1 MIKWNNPYITLK
13 LPPTAS
19 NQEIKEAEK
28 NLSKTVQL
36 IPIVKQA
43 REELT
48 QNVNTIFPAFLTAVS
63 EIVDVESDLK
73 MLRRNNRRSP
83 EMTDEIMKDA
93 YEQLGIS
100 TNGNEGIE
108 VVIDNSPLK
117 KLTDPLKITSLL
129 ESSDSKQ
136 EPESENRI
144 IPFQVDP
151 KEGEALSVPKF
162 IKE

>member
-144 IPFQVDP
+144 IPFQVSS
-151 KEGEALSVPKF
+151 AA
-162 IKE
+162 